1 MKSEESPSLNREG
14 RGGSSKKNF
23 ILAMLVI
30 LGVVTFLDR
39 INISVAGSS
48 IMKDLNLSAAEWGW
62 VQSAFILS
70 YGLMQIPM
78 GAYGDRH
85 GHRKVL
91 TEIVLWWSL
100 FTAFTGV
107 AGGLVSLLIIRFM
120 FGVGEAGS
128 SPCSTGVI
136 SRWFEKHEVGKAQGY
151 VWAASRMGGAL
162 TPFVVIPVM
171 AWLGWR
177 AAFWLLG
184 GLGVIWAVVWY
195 IMYRDKKPTLN
206 PSQREGSPNTSETN
220 KNSLPLGGQGVGS
233 PSGEV
238 GETQVSSPPS
248 GEIKW
253 GPILHNRQ
261 FWTICA
267 MYFFYAFGSWFF
279 FSWFPTFMELG
290 RGFAKSEL
298 TYAVAVPFIMS
309 MIGNITGGYLTD
321 KLSAKY
327 GLKVGRKALGTS
339 SLAISALCMFLA
351 AFIPGKMA
359 VFVFLSLCFGIFDLM
374 LPSAWALCIDLGKQH
389 AGAISGAMNTFGN
402 NGGFF
407 CGILFGYLVQASGNY
422 NLPLYMIAGMLLI
435 SALLFSFINPTKPI
449 VE

>member
-1 MKSEESPSLNREG
+1 MKR
-14 RGGSSKKNF
+14 KNI
-23 ILAMLVI
+23 ILTMLVL

-48 IMKDLNLSAAEWGW
+48 IMHDLNLSAAEWGW

-78 GAYGDRH
+78 GALGDRF
-85 GHRKVL
+85 GHRKIL
-91 TEIVLWWSL
+91 SLIVLWWSL
-100 FTAFTGV
+100 FTAFTGM
-107 AGGLVSLLIIRFM
+107 AGGLASLLVIRFM
-120 FGVGEAGS
+120 FGIGEAGS

-177 AAFWLLG
+177 EAFYLLG
-184 GLGVIWAVVWY
+184 GLGIIWAVVWY
-195 IMYRDKKPTLN
+195 FYYRDRKPQTLQTVEQKAI
-206 PSQREGSPNTSETN
+206 PWRT
-220 KNSLPLGGQGVGS
+220 
-233 PSGEV
+233 
-238 GETQVSSPPS
+238 
-248 GEIKW
+248 
-253 GPILHNRQ
+253 ILHHKQ
-261 FWTICA
+261 FWIICA

-309 MIGNITGGYLTD
+309 MIGNISGGYLTD
-321 KLSAKY
+321 RLSKKY
-327 GLKVGRKALGTS
+327 GLKIGRKALGS
-339 SLAISALCMFLA
+339 ASLAISAVCMFLA

-389 AGAISGAMNTFGN
+389 AGTISGAMNTAGN
-402 NGGFF
+402 L
-407 CGILFGYLVQASGNY
+407 GILFGFLVQSSGNY
-422 NLPLYMIAGMLLI
+422 NLPLYMIAGMLII
-435 SALLFSFINPTKPI
+435 SACLFTLINPTKPI
-449 VE
+449 VEEQ

>member
-1 MKSEESPSLNREG
+1 
-14 RGGSSKKNF
+14 
-23 ILAMLVI
+23 MLVI

-48 IMKDLNLSAAEWGW
+48 IMADLGLSPSEWGW

-78 GAYGDRH
+78 GAFGDRH

-91 TEIVLWWSL
+91 SLIVLWWSL
-100 FTAFTGV
+100 FTAFTGL
-107 AGGLVSLLIIRFM
+107 AGGLASLLIIRFM

-136 SRWFEKHEVGKAQGY
+136 SRWFEKNEVGKAQGY

-184 GLGVIWAVVWY
+184 GLGIIWAVVWY
-195 IMYRDKKPTLN
+195 VMYRDKTPLQL
-206 PSQREGSPNTSETN
+206 PRGGEQQEASPRGGMEG
-220 KNSLPLGGQGVGS
+220 V
-233 PSGEV
+233 
-238 GETQVSSPPS
+238 
-248 GEIKW
+248 KW

-402 NGGFF
+402 IGGFF

>member
-91 TEIVLWWSL
+91 TQIVLWWSL
-100 FTAFTGV
+100 FTAFTGL
-107 AGGLVSLLIIRFM
+107 AGGLASLLIIRFM

-136 SRWFEKHEVGKAQGY
+136 SRWFEKNEVGKAQGY

-184 GLGVIWAVVWY
+184 GLGIIWAVVWY
-195 IMYRDKKPTLN
+195 VMYRDKTPLQLPRGGEQQEASPRGGT
-206 PSQREGSPNTSETN
+206 EGVSWN
-220 KNSLPLGGQGVGS
+220 K
-233 PSGEV
+233 
-238 GETQVSSPPS
+238 
-248 GEIKW
+248 
-253 GPILHNRQ
+253 ILRNRQ

-321 KLSAKY
+321 KISAKY

-402 NGGFF
+402 IGGFF

-435 SALLFSFINPTKPI
+435 SSLLFSFINPTKPI

>member
-1 MKSEESPSLNREG
+1 
-14 RGGSSKKNF
+14 
-23 ILAMLVI
+23 MLII

-48 IMKDLNLSAAEWGW
+48 IMKDLNLTPEEWGW

-78 GAYGDRH
+78 GAFGDRH

-91 TEIVLWWSL
+91 SLIVLWWSI
-100 FTAFTGV
+100 FTALTGF
-107 AGGLVSLLIIRFM
+107 AGGLASLLVIRFM

-171 AWLGWR
+171 TLLGWR
-177 AAFWLLG
+177 EAFYILG
-184 GLGVIWAVVWY
+184 ALGVVWAVAWY
-195 IMYRDKKPTLN
+195 MFYRDKKEPEAT
-206 PSQREGSPNTSETN
+206 PIYN
-220 KNSLPLGGQGVGS
+220 K
-233 PSGEV
+233 
-238 GETQVSSPPS
+238 VSDEKPR
-248 GEIKW
+248 INW
-253 GPILHNRQ
+253 GAILRNRQ
-261 FWTICA
+261 FWIICS

-290 RGFAKSEL
+290 RGFDKGEL

-309 MIGNITGGYLTD
+309 MLGNISGGYLTD
-321 KLSAKY
+321 KLTKKY
-327 GLKVGRKALGTS
+327 GIKIGRKALGSS
-339 SLAISALCMFLA
+339 SLAVSAVCMFLA
-351 AFIPGKMA
+351 AFIPGKMT
-359 VFVFLSLCFGIFDLM
+359 VFIFLSLCFGIFDLM
-374 LPSAWALCIDLGKQH
+374 LPSAWALCIDLGKKS

-402 NGGFF
+402 IGGFC
-407 CGILFGYLVQASGNY
+407 CGILFGYLVQSSGNY
-422 NLPLYMIAGMLLI
+422 NLPLYMIAGMLII
-435 SALLFSFINPTKPI
+435 SAILFAFINPTKPI
-449 VE
+449 VDED

>member
-1 MKSEESPSLNREG
+1 MKR
-14 RGGSSKKNF
+14 KNI
-23 ILAMLVI
+23 ILTMLVL

-48 IMKDLNLSAAEWGW
+48 IMHDLNLSAAEWGW

-78 GAYGDRH
+78 GALGDRY
-85 GHRKVL
+85 GHRKIL
-91 TEIVLWWSL
+91 SMIVLWWSL
-100 FTAFTGV
+100 FTAFTGM
-107 AGGLVSLLIIRFM
+107 AGGLASLLVIRFM
-120 FGVGEAGS
+120 FGIGEAGS

-162 TPFVVIPVM
+162 TPFLVIPVM
-171 AWLGWR
+171 TLLGWR
-177 AAFWLLG
+177 EAFYILGALGIVWAA
-184 GLGVIWAVVWY
+184 VWY
-195 IMYRDKKPTLN
+195 FYYRDRQP
-206 PSQREGSPNTSETN
+206 ETA
-220 KNSLPLGGQGVGS
+220 K
-233 PSGEV
+233 
-238 GETQVSSPPS
+238 ETVRQPIP
-248 GEIKW
+248 W
-253 GPILHNRQ
+253 RTILHHKQ
-261 FWTICA
+261 FWIICA

-309 MIGNITGGYLTD
+309 MIGNISGGYLTD
-321 KLSAKY
+321 RLTKKY
-327 GLKVGRKALGTS
+327 GLKIGRKALGST
-339 SLAISALCMFLA
+339 SLAVSAVCMFLA

-389 AGAISGAMNTFGN
+389 AGTISGAMNTAGN
-402 NGGFF
+402 LGGFF
-407 CGILFGYLVQASGNY
+407 CGILFGQLVQSSGNY
-422 NLPLYMIAGMLLI
+422 NLPLYMIAGMLII
-435 SALLFSFINPTKPI
+435 SAALFALINPTKPI
-449 VE
+449 VEKEV